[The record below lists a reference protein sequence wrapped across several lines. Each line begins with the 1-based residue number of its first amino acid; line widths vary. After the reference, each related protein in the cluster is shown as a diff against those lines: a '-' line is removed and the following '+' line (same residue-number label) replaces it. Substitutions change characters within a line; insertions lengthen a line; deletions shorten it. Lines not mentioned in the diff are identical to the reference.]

1 MAAQLVAVT
10 SPREVRMAISSQT
23 AVRPSQRTVLL
34 IAYHFPP
41 VQGSSGVQR
50 TLRFAQHL
58 PKFGWR
64 PIVLSIDARAYEST
78 AQVVGNEAPAGL
90 AVHRAFGF
98 NTATQLSILG
108 RYPAALALPDRWAT
122 WRYWAVPKGM
132 RLIRE
137 ERVDA
142 LWSTFPIATAHLIG
156 LQLARKSRLPW
167 LAEFRDPMWQS
178 DWPPEPRANRAW
190 HALEQRIFAAAE
202 RAIFVAPGA
211 VEMYAQRFPRIDR
224 RKFALVE
231 NGYDEET
238 FRRAASVEQDAG
250 SVAADRPV
258 TLLHSGIIYS
268 SERDPTH
275 FFAAIAEL
283 KARGAVSSKSLRI
296 ILRASG
302 TETNFGVELE
312 RLGIADI
319 VQLQPS
325 IDYVSALR
333 EMLAVDGLLILQAAN
348 CNAQVP
354 AKLYEYLRADRPILA
369 LTDPAG
375 DTARTLDAAGAGL
388 VARLDCVA
396 DIREALLRLIRQI
409 ENGDWRRAS
418 RATVAGYSREAQAA
432 KLAGLLDEVAKRSPV
447 RR

>member
-1 MAAQLVAVT
+1 MAT
-10 SPREVRMAISSQT
+10 SPTSAPGT
-23 AVRPSQRTVLL
+23 PQRTVLL

-58 PKFGWR
+58 PKYGWR
-64 PIVLSIDARAYEST
+64 PIVLSIDPRAYEST

-122 WRYWAVPKGM
+122 WRYWAVPRGM
-132 RLIRE
+132 RIIRE
-137 ERVDA
+137 QRVDA

-156 LQLARKSRLPW
+156 LELARKSRLPW

-178 DWPPEPRANRAW
+178 DWPPEPRANRVW
-190 HALEQRIFAAAE
+190 QALERKIFAAAE
-202 RAIFVAPGA
+202 RAVFVAPGA
-211 VEMYAQRFPRIDR
+211 IEMYAERFPQIER
-224 RKFALVE
+224 RNFALVE

-238 FRRAASVEQDAG
+238 FRRAGEAEPPVH
-250 SVAADRPV
+250 SVAEARPV

-268 SERDPTH
+268 SERDPTQ

-283 KARGAVSSKSLRI
+283 KAQGAVSAKVLRI
-296 ILRASG
+296 VLRASG
-302 TETNFGVELE
+302 TETNFRAELE

-333 EMLAVDGLLILQAAN
+333 EMLTVDGLLILQAAN

-369 LTDPAG
+369 LTDPKG

-388 VARLDCVA
+388 VARLDSVA
-396 DIREALLRLIRQI
+396 EIREALLRLMGQIR
-409 ENGDWRRAS
+409 NGNWRRAS
-418 RATVAGYSREAQAA
+418 RETVAGYSREAQAA
-432 KLAGLLDEVAKRSPV
+432 KLARLLDEVADRSAA
-447 RR
+447 RC